1 MDTVVL
7 IAVLFVVSA
16 VVFAIVGTSST
27 RAAGAAADAQRLI
40 RAAGAAGVAAV
51 ASTLLYLLYAATPA
65 LTTLFIGDVAMVTAP
80 ALIWFALP
88 APRAVR
94 TARAAVSVAL
104 LLTVWM
110 TSATA
115 PVATSVLVKTIAL
128 VVITAGV
135 AIAVRRREMRG
146 RPGATT
152 LFATFAGYA
161 LYSLVRVVL
170 GIVAVTG
177 AAPISSDLSTNLT
190 SLAGVA
196 AVIGTGIGCVRFART
211 NPSSRVARPAARLAG
226 DATATAWTVRV
237 AAPGSPDEP
246 PLGGAELLGAV
257 RDLDA
262 AATPHRSGHVV
273 FRSTLPPDAVR
284 DILVQRLALAA
295 HIPRSDV
302 ASRLTIEAG
311 PEPGAAGGSAPE

>member
-65 LTTLFIGDVAMVTAP
+65 LTTLIIGDVAMVTAP

-115 PVATSVLVKTIAL
+115 PIATSVLVKTIAL

-196 AVIGTGIGCVRFART
+196 AGIGCVRFART

-246 PLGGAELLGAV
+246 PLGAAELLGAV
-257 RDLDA
+257 KDLDA
-262 AATPHRSGHVV
+262 AATPHPSGHVV

-311 PEPGAAGGSAPE
+311 PEPGTAEGSAAE